1 MKVGVVGLGFVG
13 LSLASVL
20 GAKGYKVRGFDSDK
34 SKARMIK
41 NGITPFYEPE
51 LECILKSALKKGFTT
66 TEELADIVND
76 CKIIFITIG
85 TPQQKDGSI
94 DLSMIKSAASQ
105 IGDLL
110 KNTTNKPIITVKS
123 TVVPGTTQ
131 NVLLPLLEKRSHK
144 VSGRDF
150 AVITNPEFLRES
162 MAVEDTKK
170 PHIVVLGGDNDGFMN
185 MMKKFYHK
193 LHGEAPIIITNSQTA
208 EMIKYANNSFLATKI
223 SFINQI
229 SNVCQSIPGANVE
242 DVAKTIGLDPRIG
255 PLFLNAG
262 PGYGGSCLPKDVK
275 AMINFSNRI
284 GIKPVLLDAVETVN
298 KYQLENLLSTIKKAV
313 GRIDGKKITILGTSF
328 KPDTDDI
335 RDSVS
340 IKLIELLLKHQAK
353 INIHDPKAIE
363 NTKKKFGD
371 KISYFDSVK
380 DALRDSE
387 CAVIMTS
394 WKEYYKLNKDHLKKM
409 KRKIIVDSRRLLS
422 GSGINA
428 KYFPIGIGQQG

>member
-20 GAKGYKVRGFDSDK
+20 GAKGYKVLGFDSDK
-34 SKARMIK
+34 SKSRMIK
-41 NGITPFYEPE
+41 NGTAPFYEPE
-51 LECILKSALKKGFTT
+51 LEYTLRSALKKGFTT
-66 TEELADIVND
+66 IEELADIVND
-76 CKIIFITIG
+76 CKLIFITVG
-85 TPQQKDGSI
+85 TPQQRDGSI
-94 DLSMIKSAASQ
+94 DLSLIKSVASQ

-110 KNTTNKPIITVKS
+110 KNTINKPIIIVKS

-131 NVLLPLLEKRSHK
+131 NVLLPLLKKRSHK
-144 VSGRDF
+144 APGRDF

-162 MAVEDTKK
+162 MAIEDTKK
-170 PHIVVLGGDNDGFMN
+170 PHVVVLGGGSDGFMN

-193 LHGEAPIIITNSQTA
+193 LHSDAPIIITNSQTA

-229 SNVCQSIPGANVE
+229 SNICQSVPGANVE
-242 DVAKTIGLDPRIG
+242 DVARTIGLDPRIG

-275 AMINFSNRI
+275 AMINFSNGI
-284 GIKPVLLDAVETVN
+284 GIKPVLLDAVETIN
-298 KYQLENLLSTIKKAV
+298 EHQLKILLSTIKKATSK
-313 GRIDGKKITILGTSF
+313 ICGKRITILGTSF

-340 IKLIELLLKHQAK
+340 IKLIELLLKHK
-353 INIHDPKAIE
+353 VKVTIHDPKAIE
-363 NTKKKFGD
+363 NTKKIFGN
-371 KISYFDSVK
+371 KIRYVDSIK
-380 DALRDSE
+380 DALKDSE

-394 WKEYYKLNKDHLKKM
+394 WKEYTKINNDHLSPM
-409 KRKIIVDSRRLLS
+409 RRKIIVDSRRLL
-422 GSGINA
+422 A
-428 KYFPIGIGQQG
+428 KSDLDARYFPIGIG

>member
-34 SKARMIK
+34 SKSRMIK
-41 NGITPFYEPE
+41 NGTAPFYEPE
-51 LECILKSALKKGFTT
+51 LECTLKSALKKGFTT
-66 TEELADIVND
+66 IEELIDIVND
-76 CKIIFITIG
+76 CKLIFITVG
-85 TPQQKDGSI
+85 TPQQRDGSI
-94 DLSMIKSAASQ
+94 DLSMIKSVVAQ

-110 KNTTNKPIITVKS
+110 KSSINKPIIIVKS

-144 VSGRDF
+144 VSGKDF

-162 MAVEDTKK
+162 MAIEDTKK
-170 PHIVVLGGDNDGFMN
+170 PHVVVLGGENDGFMN
-185 MMKKFYHK
+185 MVKKFYHK
-193 LHGEAPIIITNSQTA
+193 LHSDVPIMITNSQTA

-229 SNVCQSIPGANVE
+229 SNICQSVSGANVE
-242 DVAKTIGLDPRIG
+242 DVARTIGLDPRIG
-255 PLFLNAG
+255 SLFLNAG

-275 AMINFSNRI
+275 AMINFSNKM
-284 GIKPVLLDAVETVN
+284 GIKPILLDAVETVN

-313 GRIDGKKITILGTSF
+313 GKIDGKKITILGTSF

-340 IKLIELLLKHQAK
+340 IKLIELLLKHQAR

-363 NTKKKFGD
+363 NTRKIFGD
-371 KISYFDSVK
+371 KIRYFDSVK
-380 DALRDSE
+380 DALRNSE

-394 WKEYYKLNKDHLKKM
+394 WKEYSKLNNDHLKKM
-409 KRKIIVDSRRLLS
+409 KRKIIVDSRRLLR
-422 GSGINA
+422 GSGVNA
-428 KYFPIGIGQQG
+428 KYFPIGIG